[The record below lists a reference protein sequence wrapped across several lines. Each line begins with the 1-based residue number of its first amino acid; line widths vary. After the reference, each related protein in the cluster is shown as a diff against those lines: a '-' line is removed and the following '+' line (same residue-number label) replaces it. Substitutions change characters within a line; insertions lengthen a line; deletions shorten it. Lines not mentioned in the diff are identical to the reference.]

1 MTSHQN
7 PAVASSALGVEKGVE
22 LGAGVEEWVET
33 ELAGRAGA
41 SPGARVGVG
50 VLLGVGVDMVDTGQ
64 LAEMIESSGSSFM
77 DLCWTPSEQAYCAGS
92 IPRLA
97 ARWAAKEATMKA
109 LGHGIGEIDPI
120 DIEVVSIEGEPPTL
134 QLHRSAQA
142 IALERWISHLAVS
155 LTHEG
160 TFAVAFVVAMGEA
173 VDPVAGAATGVD
185 IGTLVGSRRR

>member
-1 MTSHQN
+1 MTSLPN

-33 ELAGRAGA
+33 EFAGLAGA
-41 SPGARVGVG
+41 SLGARVGVD
-50 VLLGVGVDMVDTGQ
+50 VLLGVGVDMVDAGQ

-77 DLCWTPSEQAYCAGS
+77 DLCWTPSEQGYCAGS

-109 LGHGIGEIDPI
+109 LGRGIGEIDPI
-120 DIEVVSIEGEPPTL
+120 DIEVVSIEGEPPL
-134 QLHRSAQA
+134 LELHGSARA
-142 IALERWISHLAVS
+142 IARERWVRRVALS

-160 TFAVAFVVAMGEA
+160 TFAVAFVVVVGEA
-173 VDPVAGAATGVD
+173 VDPVTGTATGVG
-185 IGTLVGSRRR
+185 IGTPVGSRRR